1 MAREE
6 NIAAQERF
14 AEGINSGNFDVFDE
28 VVDHDVVDHDPAP
41 EQGPGP
47 EGYKQLFGTL
57 RNAFPDMEVTPEHI
71 TATDEDVALAYTIT
85 GTHEGEFLGVV
96 PTGRRIT
103 ARGVQIAHFE
113 DGKMVERWGSSD
125 QLAILQQLGAEP
137 QMEEQEQQGLMD
149 KAKDKLTGS

>member
-1 MAREE
+1 MKRREHRRPGAIRGGHQQWE
-6 NIAAQERF
+6 LRC
-14 AEGINSGNFDVFDE
+14 FDK
-28 VVDHDVVDHDPAP
+28 VVDPDVVDHNPAP

-103 ARGVQIAHFE
+103 ARGVQIARFE